1 MNDKGMNLYDQIVA
15 LYRTGIE
22 WNYYDTNI
30 NKPFNKD
37 KARDFIKQYFENG
50 AKKKVILPLIDEIES
65 MRHVHTV
72 SAFFVGL
79 LIKRELC
86 PNLIVYS
93 QEYEDYEFSYLWFL
107 VCLFHDMGYAIEND
121 WTYKHIYRQ
130 NAKEYLKKYK
140 QVKGSCVRQRYE
152 YEDLGLIFAAPSRY
166 KSAFS
171 VRGRDNYVKPFE
183 GIRFSNGVTIYNA
196 LYSRKTVLDYL
207 EYCKMTDGIRHYD
220 HGIVGGLWL
229 YDSLM
234 KNYHIAYWKEKE
246 KDKNVNFKDFLVDGY
261 WHFSEEQK
269 MIFAYLADCIIAHNM
284 WPASPDKID
293 MYKRC
298 GLDELTP
305 PRFRKISFE
314 RNPILFILAIADTI
328 EPIKLYLSVSQ
339 MSEVDIW
346 KGIDIFF
353 SKEYIRIK
361 ILDNR
366 LSFESL
372 LCKVNG
378 LDDWLDVKVVTDNEQ
393 REVTIYLC
401 RCS

>member
-1 MNDKGMNLYDQIVA
+1 MNLYDKIID
-15 LYRTGIE
+15 LYRNGTE
-22 WNYYDTNI
+22 WNYYDADI
-30 NKPFNKD
+30 SKPFNKD
-37 KARDFIKQYFENG
+37 KARDFIEQYFEHG
-50 AKKKVILPLIDEIES
+50 AKKKVILPLIDEIGA

-72 SAFFVGL
+72 SAFFIGL

-86 PNLIVYS
+86 PSLTIIS
-93 QEYEDYEFSYLWFL
+93 REYEDYEFSYLWFL

-121 WTYKHIYRQ
+121 WTYKHRYRQ
-130 NAKEYLKKYK
+130 KAKEYLKKYK
-140 QVKGSCVRQRYE
+140 TVKGSCIMKRCE
-152 YEDLGLIFAAPSRY
+152 YEDLGLIFVAPSRY
-166 KSAFS
+166 KSVPFS
-171 VRGRDNYVKPFE
+171 MRNRDDYIKGFD
-183 GIRFSNGVTIYNA
+183 GITFSNGVTIREA
-196 LYSRKTVLDYL
+196 MYSRKTVLDYL
-207 EYCKMTDGIRHYD
+207 EYCKMDEEIKHYD

-234 KNYHIAYWKEKE
+234 KNYHRAYWNEKQ
-246 KDKNVNFKDFLVDGY
+246 KDKDVNFTDFLVDGY

-269 MIFAYLADCIIAHNM
+269 IIFAYLADCIIAHNM
-284 WPASPDKID
+284 WPANPDKID

-366 LSFESL
+366 LSFERL

-393 REVTIYLC
+393 REVTIVFV
-401 RCS
+401 